1 LFVRSDD
8 AQYNG
13 GTQKFDSL
21 FAGFDMAPSIGSTH
35 GPGALTLYSGAQPMM
50 RFGAHSTFGGV
61 YLGGMIGG
69 GVDGARSVN
78 GMRVFAPSQ
87 VYGQK
92 PTFVV
97 EGVSGQTTAALLQI
111 DRDATTSATGANLWR
126 WMRDGTVIYDGTVN
140 DANRMTLAYTEPTSN
155 VTVTTP
161 AKTGTVGVVPA
172 YADQTAATAA
182 GLVAGDNYWNTTTGS
197 LKTILP

>member
-1 LFVRSDD
+1 
-8 AQYNG
+8 
-13 GTQKFDSL
+13 
-21 FAGFDMAPSIGSTH
+21 
-35 GPGALTLYSGAQPMM
+35 
-50 RFGAHSTFGGV
+50 
-61 YLGGMIGG
+61 
-69 GVDGARSVN
+69 
-78 GMRVFAPSQ
+78 
-87 VYGQK
+87 
-92 PTFVV
+92 
-97 EGVSGQTTAALLQI
+97 
-111 DRDATTSATGANLWR
+111 
-126 WMRDGTVIYDGTVN
+126 MRDGTVIYDGTVN